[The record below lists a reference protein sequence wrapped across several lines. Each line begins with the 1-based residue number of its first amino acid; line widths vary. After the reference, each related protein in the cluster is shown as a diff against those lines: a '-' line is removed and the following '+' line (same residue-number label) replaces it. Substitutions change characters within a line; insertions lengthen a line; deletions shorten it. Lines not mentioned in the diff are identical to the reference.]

1 MVYLIVLIL
10 VLIIIVD
17 KNKCSMLKHQL
28 HKDLVMLRPSKKQFF
43 DRGWTLEHI
52 LSYAK
57 TFGQHSLNLT
67 AVQSAQKF
75 TQEPLTA
82 SGVGIPLESQLYY
95 NLGSATTQG
104 VTSNFTQWTLMSWMG
119 RAIYGFKDNRYM
131 VTASLRYDGS
141 SRLADGHKWVAFPSV
156 AVAWRISDESFIKD
170 NISNISNLK
179 LRFGYGKT
187 GNSAVNPYETVGKI
201 SSSRYTWGT

>member
-1 MVYLIVLIL
+1 
-10 VLIIIVD
+10 
-17 KNKCSMLKHQL
+17 
-28 HKDLVMLRPSKKQFF
+28 MLRPSKSSF

-187 GNSAVNPYETVGKI
+187 GNSAVNPYETVGKSVAVVI
-201 SSSRYTWGT
+201 RGGT